1 MSLLDDVGLLMF
13 LLEEVVL
20 LKPSDVL
27 DGGCSHSEDLVGGC
41 RPSDELVGGCGPSV
55 DTFHT

>member
-1 MSLLDDVGLLMF
+1 MEDVGLLMF

-20 LKPSDVL
+20 LRPSDVL